1 MIPAQW
7 LRDLGSKIDILAAA
21 HIFRVDMD
29 KPPLDYAGFRHEYIG
44 GGLRRAELD
53 PDPIKQFERWFTAA
67 FKAHILDANAM
78 TLATCVDGK
87 PFARVV
93 LLKDF
98 DDRGFV
104 FFTNYF
110 SEKGRQLDKNPNV
123 ALVFYWMEVERQIR
137 IEGKVEKTSREESEE
152 YFHSR
157 PFGAQLGAWASQQ
170 SRVIDARRVLDA
182 RLEEMKQRF
191 SEGQIP
197 LPPHWGGYRVIPQRI
212 EFWQGRPDR
221 LHDRF
226 RYTRQGDGSWSIDR
240 LAP

>member
-1 MIPAQW
+1 MDQ
-7 LRDLGSKIDILAAA
+7 SK
-21 HIFRVDMD
+21 
-29 KPPLDYAGFRHEYIG
+29 LDYAGFRHEYIG
-44 GGLRRAELD
+44 EGLRRSVLN
-53 PDPIKQFERWFTAA
+53 PDPIKQFQTWFSAA
-67 FKAHILDANAM
+67 IEAQILDANAM

-87 PFARVV
+87 PSARVV

-98 DDRGFV
+98 DKRGFV
-104 FFTNYF
+104 FFTNY
-110 SEKGRQLDKNPNV
+110 SSDKGRHLEKNPNA

-137 IEGKVEKTSREESEE
+137 IQGRVVKTSRKESAG

-157 PFGAQLGAWASQQ
+157 PAGAQLGAWASHQ
-170 SRVIDARRVLDA
+170 SQVIDGRRVLDA

-191 SEGQIP
+191 AEGQIP
-197 LPPHWGGYRVIPQRI
+197 LPPHWGGYRLKPDRI

-226 RYTRQGDGSWSIDR
+226 RYTLQRDGSWSIDR